1 MTFWDSI
8 GSFFYSLSVDF
19 ISIPRLLCFC
29 AMIIGYFFGLFQ
41 TGYFISR
48 MKHVD
53 IYSQGSGNPGATNM
67 TRVMGPVWGLVTFI
81 FDVGKVVLA
90 ILVCRYV
97 FLTWLGL
104 PIDPIAL
111 TLYTGL
117 GAVLGHDFPIYLQ
130 GRGGKGVASVCA
142 VIVMIGEWKYIIVGA
157 FVFFLVFLLTRY
169 VSLASMMM
177 VVVTMFEFLFFTLI
191 NWTYVDPDWLVDCH
205 VIMIILAVLTIVT
218 HRKNIVRLLME
229 EEPRFR
235 FRKKKREEELEQAY
249 GDYYT
254 GEEDDL
260 KTKEDAEAFNETID
274 TATSEITE
282 YTEEITAEKASEEVT
297 EEDSSEKE
305 PEETEPAEEKDE
317 EETEEESSE
326 KEAEEAAEADS
337 PETEEKEET
346 ETSEEDSAEKAEETE
361 PETEEPEET
370 EAAEVTEEETEE
382 ETSEE
387 ETEEEAEEEIK
398 EETEETTDET
408 AAEEK

>member
-67 TRVMGPVWGLVTFI
+67 TRVMGPVWGLITFI

-97 FLTWLGL
+97 FLTWLGI

-169 VSLASMMM
+169 VSLASMLM
-177 VVVTMFEFLFFTLI
+177 VVITMFEFLFFTLI

-235 FRKKKREEELEQAY
+235 FRKKKREEELEKAY
-249 GDYYT
+249 GEYYP
-254 GEEDDL
+254 GEEEDL
-260 KTKEDAEAFNETID
+260 KTEEDAEAFNETID

-282 YTEEITAEKASEEVT
+282 YAEAITAGKAA
-297 EEDSSEKE
+297 
-305 PEETEPAEEKDE
+305 EETIEAETAEE
-317 EETEEESSE
+317 T
-326 KEAEEAAEADS
+326 
-337 PETEEKEET
+337 EET
-346 ETSEEDSAEKAEETE
+346 ETSEDDSAEEAEETE

-370 EAAEVTEEETEE
+370 EAAEEIKKKSEEEAVEETSEDEKPEDEEEERSESEEKEETETTEEATEE
-382 ETSEE
+382 ETSEDEAEE
-387 ETEEEAEEEIK
+387 ETEEK
-398 EETEETTDET
+398 TDET
-408 AAEEK
+408 TAEEN